1 MWSVCTGVF
10 TVLFAVTMIGG
21 PIANNYASI
30 INMVLGVESG
40 KTVGDEGEIHFEADF
55 TNSKEQQDSAETICE
70 NVEANGAVLM
80 LNRENAL
87 PLAQGSKVTLV
98 SQNSVNFVYG
108 GSGSGG
114 MDTSAAMTLKDAL
127 EEDSFSVNPTM
138 WDFYSTGAG
147 KDYGRRQDSG
157 SLNNYIFNYANFAIN
172 EVPMSAYSDAEWNS
186 IADYGDAAIM
196 VISRVCGEGTDI
208 PWYGISDG
216 DGNMLSLSKEERD
229 LLAKLAEMK
238 KAGQLKKI
246 IVLLNGSNPVELDF
260 LEPSICG
267 VDYGVDA
274 CMWVGEVGQTGIKA
288 IGDLL
293 NGSVNPSGKL
303 VDTYCYDNLTSPAIQ
318 NAGTTLLHQRR

>member
-1 MWSVCTGVF
+1 M
-10 TVLFAVTMIGG
+10 LFR
-21 PIANNYASI
+21 S
-30 INMVLGVESG
+30 

-208 PWYGISDG
+208 PWYGIS
-216 DGNMLSLSKEERD
+216 
-229 LLAKLAEMK
+229 
-238 KAGQLKKI
+238 
-246 IVLLNGSNPVELDF
+246 
-260 LEPSICG
+260 
-267 VDYGVDA
+267 
-274 CMWVGEVGQTGIKA
+274 
-288 IGDLL
+288 
-293 NGSVNPSGKL
+293 
-303 VDTYCYDNLTSPAIQ
+303 
-318 NAGTTLLHQRR
+318 